1 MASGQVPVTMG
12 SASARTRI
20 AGSVDVTEA
29 RFPAG
34 AVLERHVHE
43 RPIVCVMLEGSF
55 DHVGDRRS
63 RECTPGTVLIEPAGD
78 PHGNAI
84 RRAGARVLV
93 VEPEPSDELL
103 RSVEGLL
110 EVSAYFQHPGIVGR
124 AHALARELSA
134 KDAAAPLAL
143 EAGALDLLAVA
154 ARLKTY
160 AQGAEPAWLR
170 RVRDVVEDRFREPL
184 RLSDLARE
192 AGVHP
197 DPHVAR
203 LPGAL
208 SRDDS
213 RARPKAQ
220 ARMGGPTTRRVRRPD
235 RRDRARRRVRGPE
248 PPHARA
254 QGAERSDAGRIPAR
268 ALRGHRTRRPFLPF
282 DREARREAAR
292 RPAC

>member
-1 MASGQVPVTMG
+1 MRSGPVPVTMG
-12 SASARTRI
+12 SARACTRV

-63 RECTPGTVLIEPAGD
+63 RDCTPGTVLIEPAGD

-93 VEPEPSDELL
+93 VEPEPRDDLL
-103 RSVEGLL
+103 RSLGGLL
-110 EVSAYFQHPGIVGR
+110 EASAYFRRPGVVAR
-124 AHALARELSA
+124 AHSLARELSA

-160 AQGAEPAWLR
+160 ARGAEPAWLR
-170 RVRDVVEDRFREPL
+170 RVREMVEDRFRDPL
-184 RLSDLARE
+184 RLSEMAHE

-197 DPHVAR
+197 AH
-203 LPGAL
+203 L
-208 SRDDS
+208 SRAFRD
-213 RARPKAQ
+213 RYRETIH
-220 ARMGGPTTRRVRRPD
+220 GRVRR
-235 RRDRARRRVRGPE
+235 
-248 PPHARA
+248 
-254 QGAERSDAGRIPAR
+254 
-268 ALRGHRTRRPFLPF
+268 LRL
-282 DREARREAAR
+282 EWAAR
-292 RPAC
+292 RLVESHDPIAGIALAAGFADQSHLTRALKAHTGLTPAAYRRERSG

>member
-1 MASGQVPVTMG
+1 MRSVPVPVTMG
-12 SASARTRI
+12 SATARIRV

-34 AVLERHVHE
+34 SVLERHVHE

-110 EVSAYFQHPGIVGR
+110 DESAYFQHPGVVAR
-124 AHALARELSA
+124 AHSLVRELWA
-134 KDAAAPLAL
+134 RDAAAPLAL
-143 EAGALDLLAVA
+143 EAGALDMLAVA
-154 ARLKTY
+154 ARLRTH
-160 AQGAEPAWLR
+160 ARGAEPAWLR
-170 RVRDVVEDRFREPL
+170 RVRELVEDRFRDPL
-184 RLSDLARE
+184 RLSDLAHE

-197 DPHVAR
+197 AHLSREFRERYHETIQAR
-203 LPGAL
+203 L
-208 SRDDS
+208 
-213 RARPKAQ
+213 
-220 ARMGGPTTRRVRRPD
+220 RR
-235 RRDRARRRVRGPE
+235 
-248 PPHARA
+248 
-254 QGAERSDAGRIPAR
+254 
-268 ALRGHRTRRPFLPF
+268 LRL
-282 DREARREAAR
+282 EWAAR
-292 RPAC
+292 RLAESDDPIAAIALAAGFADQSHLTRALKASTGLTPAAYRREREH

>member
-1 MASGQVPVTMG
+1 MRSGPVPVTMG
-12 SASARTRI
+12 SARACTRV

-63 RECTPGTVLIEPAGD
+63 RDCTPGTVLIEPVGD

-103 RSVEGLL
+103 RSVDGLL
-110 EVSAYFQHPGIVGR
+110 EASAYFRHPGVFAR

-160 AQGAEPAWLR
+160 ARGAEPAWLR
-170 RVRDVVEDRFREPL
+170 RVREMVEDRFRDPL
-184 RLSDLARE
+184 RLSEMARE

-197 DPHVAR
+197 AH
-203 LPGAL
+203 L
-208 SRDDS
+208 SRAFRD
-213 RARPKAQ
+213 RYRETIH
-220 ARMGGPTTRRVRRPD
+220 GRVRR
-235 RRDRARRRVRGPE
+235 
-248 PPHARA
+248 
-254 QGAERSDAGRIPAR
+254 
-268 ALRGHRTRRPFLPF
+268 LRL
-282 DREARREAAR
+282 EWAAR
-292 RPAC
+292 RLVESDDPIAGIALAAGFADQSHLTRALKAHTGLTPAAYRRERSG